1 MKASDLFGQ
10 CVDMRFAKLA
20 ARLHLSEQLILRELA
35 HFQRVFDGRAIACQ
49 LRVLGTTVD
58 RQNFQ
63 VQALGQALVEAQL
76 FLAEVFASGQFGE
89 VEEAEIHRFLDLV
102 GIGPGQH
109 YPGNMRL
116 DDLESLYRMGI

>member
-1 MKASDLFGQ
+1 M
-10 CVDMRFAKLA
+10 
-20 ARLHLSEQLILRELA
+20 SE
-35 HFQRVFDGRAIACQ
+35 
-49 LRVLGTTVD
+49 
-58 RQNFQ
+58 
-63 VQALGQALVEAQL
+63 ALVEAQF
-76 FLAEVFASGQFGE
+76 FLAEVFASGQFAE